1 MNPRRWLLPETP
13 DVLGMLRDQ
22 AAVTVEGM
30 EALVAWANGD
40 DAAGDRVRNCEHRAD
55 TRKRELREA
64 LTVALMTPL
73 EPEDL
78 FELSKDLDDV
88 MNNAKDTVREAEVMH
103 AATDRAIAEM
113 ADHLA
118 EGARQLAEAFAA
130 LPGGGAGAPAKATEA
145 ADAAV
150 KSQRRLE
157 RVYRAAM
164 SALVD
169 VDDLREVTARREIY
183 RRLAR
188 TSDELV
194 VVAERVWYSVLKAS

>member
-1 MNPRRWLLPETP
+1 MNPRRWLLPEAP
-13 DVLGMLRDQ
+13 DVLRMLRDQ
-22 AAVTVEGM
+22 AAATVEGM
-30 EALVAWANGD
+30 DELVAWAGG
-40 DAAGDRVRNCEHRAD
+40 DAAAADRVRACEHRAD
-55 TRKRELREA
+55 QCKPELREA
-64 LTVALMTPL
+64 LTVALITPL

-103 AATDRAIAEM
+103 TEPDEAIAEM
-113 ADHLA
+113 AGHLA

-130 LPGGGAGAPAKATEA
+130 FPIGDGEPGKATGA

-150 KSQRRLE
+150 KAQRRLE
-157 RVYRAAM
+157 HVYRRAM
-164 SALVD
+164 SALAN

-183 RRLAR
+183 RRVAR

-194 VVAERVWYSVLKAS
+194 EVAERVWYAVLKQS

>member
-1 MNPRRWLLPETP
+1 MKPLQWLLPETP
-13 DVLGMLRDQ
+13 DVVGMLRDQ

-40 DAAGDRVRNCEHRAD
+40 AAAADLVRDCEHRAD
-55 TRKRELREA
+55 VCKRELRQA
-64 LTVALMTPL
+64 LTVSLMTPI

-88 MNNAKDTVREAEVMH
+88 MNHAKDTVREAEVMH
-103 AATDRAIAEM
+103 TATDHAIAEM
-113 ADHLA
+113 AEHLA
-118 EGARQLAEAFAA
+118 GGARHLADALAA
-130 LPGGGAGAPAKATEA
+130 LPGGGDRTPAKATAA

-157 RVYRAAM
+157 RAYRHAM
-164 SALVD
+164 SALVE

-194 VVAERVWYSVLKAS
+194 KVAERVWYSVLKAS

>member
-1 MNPRRWLLPETP
+1 MNPLHWLLPEAP

-30 EALVAWANGD
+30 EALVAWANGSATAAD
-40 DAAGDRVRNCEHRAD
+40 DVRNCEHRAD
-55 TRKRELREA
+55 VCKRELREA
-64 LTVALMTPL
+64 LTVSLMTPL

-88 MNNAKDTVREAEVMH
+88 MNHAKDTVREAEVMH
-103 AATDRAIAEM
+103 VSADSAIAEM
-113 ADHLA
+113 AGHLA
-118 EGARQLAEAFAA
+118 GGARHLVEAFTA
-130 LPGGGAGAPAKATEA
+130 LPGGGDRAPAKATAA

-157 RVYRAAM
+157 RAYRHAM

-194 VVAERVWYSVLKAS
+194 EVAERVWYSVLKAT

>member
-1 MNPRRWLLPETP
+1 MNPLQWLLPETP
-13 DVLGMLRDQ
+13 DVLGMLCDQ

-30 EALVAWANGD
+30 AALVAWANGD
-40 DAAGDRVRNCEHRAD
+40 AAGGDGVRACEHRAD
-55 TRKRELREA
+55 LCKRELREA

-88 MNNAKDTVREAEVMH
+88 MNHAKDTVREAEVMH
-103 AATDRAIAEM
+103 IATDRAIAEM

-118 EGARQLAEAFAA
+118 EGARHLAEAFAA
-130 LPGGGAGAPAKATEA
+130 LRGGDRAPAKATEA

-150 KSQRRLE
+150 KSQRHLE
-157 RVYRAAM
+157 RAYRRAM
-164 SALVD
+164 SALVE

-194 VVAERVWYSVLKAS
+194 EAAERVWYSVLKAS

>member
-30 EALVAWANGD
+30 DALLAWASGD
-40 DAAGDRVRNCEHRAD
+40 AAAGDRVRKCEHRAD
-55 TRKRELREA
+55 ACKRKLREA
-64 LTVALMTPL
+64 LSVALITPV

-88 MNNAKDTVREAEVMH
+88 MNNAKDTVREAEVMN
-103 AATDRAIAEM
+103 AAPDESVHEM
-113 ADHLA
+113 AGHLA
-118 EGARQLAEAFAA
+118 DGARHLSDAFAA
-130 LPGGGAGAPAKATEA
+130 LAGGERASADATQA

-150 KSQRRLE
+150 KCQRHLE
-157 RVYRAAM
+157 HVYRAAM

-183 RRLAR
+183 RRLSR

-194 VVAERVWYSVLKAS
+194 VAAERVWYAVLKET

>member
-1 MNPRRWLLPETP
+1 MNPRRWLLPEAP

-22 AAVTVEGM
+22 AAITVEGM
-30 EALVAWANGD
+30 EALVVWASGD
-40 DAAGDRVRNCEHRAD
+40 AAAGDRVRDCEHRAD
-55 TRKRELREA
+55 TCKRKLREA

-88 MNNAKDTVREAEVMH
+88 MNNAKDTVREAEVMQ
-103 AATDRAIAEM
+103 AGPDGAIAEM
-113 ADHLA
+113 AEHLA
-118 EGARQLAEAFAA
+118 EGARLLADAFAG
-130 LPGGGAGAPAKATEA
+130 LPHDGAGASGDATAA

-169 VDDLREVTARREIY
+169 VGDLSEVTARREIY

-194 VVAERVWYSVLKAS
+194 VAAERVWYAVLKAG

>member
-1 MNPRRWLLPETP
+1 MKRRHWLLPETP

-22 AAVTVEGM
+22 AAITVEGM
-30 EALVAWANGD
+30 EALVEWASGD
-40 DAAGDRVRNCEHRAD
+40 AAAGDRVRDCEHRAD
-55 TRKRELREA
+55 KCKRKLRET
-64 LTVALMTPL
+64 LTVALITPI

-103 AATDRAIAEM
+103 TAPDGSVAEM
-113 ADHLA
+113 AGHLA
-118 EGARQLAEAFAA
+118 EGARHLGDAFAA
-130 LPGGGAGAPAKATEA
+130 LAAGDSASADATAA

-157 RVYRAAM
+157 RVYRTAM
-164 SALVD
+164 SALAS

-194 VVAERVWYSVLKAS
+194 VVAERVWYAVLKET

>member
-1 MNPRRWLLPETP
+1 MNPRRWLLPEAP
-13 DVLGMLRDQ
+13 DVLGMLREQ

-30 EALVAWANGD
+30 DALVAWASGEE
-40 DAAGDRVRNCEHRAD
+40 AAGDRVRDCEHRAD
-55 TRKRELREA
+55 KCKRELREA
-64 LTVALMTPL
+64 LTVALITPI

-88 MNNAKDTVREAEVMH
+88 MNNAKDTVREAEVMREGPD
-103 AATDRAIAEM
+103 AAMAEM
-113 ADHLA
+113 AERLA
-118 EGARQLAEAFAA
+118 EGARHLAGAFGG
-130 LPGGGAGAPAKATEA
+130 LGGGERTGSSTTEA

-150 KSQRRLE
+150 KSQRHLE
-157 RVYRAAM
+157 RVYRHAM

-169 VDDLREVTARREIY
+169 LDDLREVTARREIY

-194 VVAERVWYSVLKAS
+194 VAAERVWYALLKAG

>member
-22 AAVTVEGM
+22 AAITVEGM
-30 EALVAWANGD
+30 EALVVWASGD
-40 DAAGDRVRNCEHRAD
+40 AAAGDRVRDCEHRAD
-55 TRKRELREA
+55 KCKRKLREA

-88 MNNAKDTVREAEVMH
+88 MNNAKDTVREAEVME
-103 AATDRAIAEM
+103 AGPDRAIAEM
-113 ADHLA
+113 AEHLA
-118 EGARQLAEAFAA
+118 EGARLLADAFAA
-130 LPGGGAGAPAKATEA
+130 LPGGDRASARATEA

-157 RVYRAAM
+157 RVYRTAM

-169 VDDLREVTARREIY
+169 VDDLRQVTAQREIY

-194 VVAERVWYSVLKAS
+194 VAAERVWYAVLKAG